1 MAQMSCYEDD
11 FESLF
16 NLNFYEIA
24 EEGVKEAAP
33 VLEAAMKK
41 SARTSIQHEGD
52 SEMID
57 SIKASRV
64 KRTRDGAVIVNVGP
78 RGYSKVKKFH
88 RKSGKSV
95 NALRTYPVSN
105 ALKAIW
111 KEYGYKGRPAQPFIV
126 PARNA
131 AENEVH
137 KILQDTFDRKVD
149 SL

>member
-11 FESLF
+11 FESLWNMEF
-16 NLNFYEIA
+16 HDIA
-24 EEGVKEAAP
+24 VEGVQKAAP
-33 VLEAAMKK
+33 ILEKEMKK
-41 SARTSIQHEGD
+41 AARACIWHEGD

-57 SIKASRV
+57 SISAS
-64 KRTRDGAVIVNVGP
+64 KIRTTKDGAVIVNVGP

-131 AENEVH
+131 AENEIH

>member
-1 MAQMSCYEDD
+1 
-11 FESLF
+11 
-16 NLNFYEIA
+16 
-24 EEGVKEAAP
+24 
-33 VLEAAMKK
+33 
-41 SARTSIQHEGD
+41 
-52 SEMID
+52 
-57 SIKASRV
+57 
-64 KRTRDGAVIVNVGP
+64 VIVNVGP

-131 AENEVH
+131 AENEIH

>member
-1 MAQMSCYEDD
+1 MASMSCYEDD
-11 FESLF
+11 FDSLF
-16 NLNFYEIA
+16 DLDFYDIA

-41 SARTSIQHEGD
+41 AARASVQHEGD
-52 SEMID
+52 SEMVD

-64 KRTRDGAVIVNVGP
+64 KRTKDGAVIVNVGP

-88 RKSGKSV
+88 RKSGESIRSV
-95 NALRTYPVSN
+95 RTYPVSN

-111 KEYGYKGRPAQPFIV
+111 KEYGYQGRPAQPFIV

-131 AENEVH
+131 AESEVH
-137 KILQDTFDRKVD
+137 RILQDTFNRKVD
-149 SL
+149 GL

>member
-1 MAQMSCYEDD
+1 MARMSCYEDD

-16 NLNFYEIA
+16 NLDFYDIA
-24 EEGVKEAAP
+24 EDGVKEAAP
-33 VLEAAMKK
+33 VLETAMKK
-41 SARTSIQHEGD
+41 YARASVQHEGD

-64 KRTRDGAVIVNVGP
+64 KRTKDGAVIVNVGP

-88 RKSGKSV
+88 RKGKSI
-95 NALRTYPVSN
+95 NSLRTYPVSN

-137 KILQDTFDRKVD
+137 RILQSAFDRKVD